1 MSYLSEVGGVAQEV
15 CDAIASV
22 LGVDVEIVD
31 DMLVRIAG
39 TGKYRSR
46 VGWFLG
52 SEGVVYKHVLRTGK
66 GALLA
71 NPGKEAI
78 CSMCSRAGNCEETA
92 ELSSPII
99 VDGRTVGVIGLV
111 CFDQEQRDR
120 LLSRI
125 DSHKEFIGHM
135 AGLLAAKAVESH
147 MWMEKKLAAEIIMLL
162 LDRIDEAVIAVDHL
176 GKPIYLNR
184 RARKTF
190 EIPNSASPLEDHPES
205 KPFRA
210 AMAVLR
216 DALSSGKRYSQSEI
230 FMDTGTGEQGFMVS
244 TSVLSD
250 GGKNLGAIASFRPVS
265 ELHRWAY
272 DLTHGSA
279 GAVFGV
285 DSLIGQ
291 SRSIAELKEIAL
303 KVAKSPSTVLIR
315 GESGT
320 GKELLARAI
329 HSASDRK
336 DKPFVAV
343 NCAAIPDGL
352 LESELFGYEE
362 GAFTGAR
369 KGGKPGKFEI
379 ADGGTLFLDE
389 IGDMSLHLQS
399 KLLRVLQERQVERLG
414 SNKPRR
420 CDVRIIAATNQD
432 LERKMQNGEFRDDLY
447 FRLSVI
453 PIYIPPLR
461 ERPEDVEPLVRH
473 FVRKYAEIMGKKID
487 DVEPSALEL
496 LKSYSWPGNV
506 RELENAIEYAV
517 NFETKEILTVKSL
530 PARIRSCGNAQEKGF
545 ASGLRIEGRVSGIKA
560 AEIDLIRQAL
570 KKYGTSYEGK
580 KRAAR
585 ELGIG
590 IATLYRKISRYR
602 IEVSN

>member
-1 MSYLSEVGGVAQEV
+1 
-15 CDAIASV
+15 
-22 LGVDVEIVD
+22 
-31 DMLVRIAG
+31 
-39 TGKYRSR
+39 
-46 VGWFLG
+46 
-52 SEGVVYKHVLRTGK
+52 
-66 GALLA
+66 
-71 NPGKEAI
+71 
-78 CSMCSRAGNCEETA
+78 
-92 ELSSPII
+92 
-99 VDGRTVGVIGLV
+99 
-111 CFDQEQRDR
+111 
-120 LLSRI
+120 RI

-285 DSLIGQ
+285 DSLIGK

-362 GAFTGAR
+362 GAFTGAK

-473 FVRKYAEIMGKKID
+473 FVRKYAKIMGKKID
-487 DVEPSALEL
+487 DVEPSALDL

-517 NFETKEILTVKSL
+517 NFEIKETLTVESL
-530 PARIRSCGNAQEKGF
+530 PARIRSCGNAGEKGF
-545 ASGLRIEGRVSGIKA
+545 ASGRRIEGHVSGIKA

-570 KKYGTSYEGK
+570 EKYGTSYEGK

-590 IATLYRKISRYR
+590 IATLYRKISRYH